1 MKVLDIINNIV
12 VEQEYNMDKEIEKLK
27 RELDYKVI
35 SSLNKSKKMKNKK
48 LYNWIDKPKRK
59 KMEGNQETKVMTEA
73 EYKASIGKKNYQ
85 WMRCALGLHKLEVI
99 DSKPIDNIRSEVVGN
114 IIISRCACC
123 GKIKIKT
130 IYTKDIR

>member
-1 MKVLDIINNIV
+1 MKNIVETKVGEVDIIDGLSVQAIKSDIV
-12 VEQEYNMDKEIEKLK
+12 DSIKC
-27 RELDYKVI
+27 R
-35 SSLNKSKKMKNKK
+35 
-48 LYNWIDKPKRK
+48 

-99 DSKPIDNIRSEVVGN
+99 DNKPIDNIRLEVVGN

-123 GKIKIKT
+123 GKIKTKT